1 MIPGLFVSTL
11 GNLIGKAV
19 LYGGEVTLGGIANP
33 EDLYHHH
40 HLHTVEQ
47 EVIRA
52 KAAMASCFSS
62 VDITALR
69 EKRVKQI

>member
-19 LYGGEVTLGGIANP
+19 LHGGGVTLGGIGNP
-33 EDLYHHH
+33 EDLHHH
-40 HLHTVEQ
+40 YHLHTVEQ
-47 EVIRA
+47 EVLGA